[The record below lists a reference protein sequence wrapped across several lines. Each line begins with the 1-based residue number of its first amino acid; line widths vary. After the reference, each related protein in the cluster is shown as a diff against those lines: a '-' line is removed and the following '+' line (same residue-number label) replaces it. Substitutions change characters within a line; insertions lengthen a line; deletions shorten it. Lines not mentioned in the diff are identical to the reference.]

1 MFRVRVTI
9 VKFLYLVPLIMKMI
23 SIIKYYSMDL
33 PMQPY
38 SLTIAKL
45 KLYIRYGVIVI
56 FGLFVCT
63 FFWLVNSCRGSG
75 KSGCQLTWLHGILLS
90 KKIESMGEVLW
101 MAVYRVASLLSSG
114 GVGDVKPHTTTE
126 RLLAT
131 AFMLLGFFGSGYLQA
146 LVTSHI
152 RTVANEKDIHTTKL
166 TQFISCLKANGV
178 KFVIENTTH
187 CVC

>member
-1 MFRVRVTI
+1 
-9 VKFLYLVPLIMKMI
+9 
-23 SIIKYYSMDL
+23 
-33 PMQPY
+33 
-38 SLTIAKL
+38 
-45 KLYIRYGVIVI
+45 
-56 FGLFVCT
+56 
-63 FFWLVNSCRGSG
+63 
-75 KSGCQLTWLHGILLS
+75 
-90 KKIESMGEVLW
+90 MGEVLW